1 VLISRIFNHVPRC
14 GNAASDSS
22 ADLFCGE
29 RFASIGVTA
38 GSDVNPGAFPMTF
51 FGPFVSR
58 LSVVTAYVA
67 IAFVGAIIL
76 GVF

>member
-1 VLISRIFNHVPRC
+1 MLISRIFNHVPRC
-14 GNAASDSS
+14 GNSASDSG
-22 ADLFCGE
+22 ADFFCRE
-29 RFASIGVTA
+29 PFVNFGVTA
-38 GSDVNPGAFPMTF
+38 GSDVNLGAFPMTF